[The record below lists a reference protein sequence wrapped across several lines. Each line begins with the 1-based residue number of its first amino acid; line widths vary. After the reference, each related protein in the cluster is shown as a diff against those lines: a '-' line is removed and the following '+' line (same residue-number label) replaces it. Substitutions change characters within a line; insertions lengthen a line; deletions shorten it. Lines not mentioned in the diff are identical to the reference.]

1 MLFLGYYVAYT
12 LCKTA
17 LFIYVVSRYID
28 TLSRRLLDVGRVPDR
43 VPVSPLLLA
52 FCTMAI
58 PVLGWCCIYVG
69 YRIGTM
75 EEEAWEKWRDKKG
88 I

>member
-1 MLFLGYYVAYT
+1 MLILSYYVAYT
-12 LCKTA
+12 LFKTA
-17 LFIYVVSRYID
+17 LIIYVVSRYID

-52 FCTMAI
+52 FCVMAI
-58 PVLGWCCIYVG
+58 PVLSWGCIYVG

-75 EEEAWEKWRDKKG
+75 EEEEWEKWRDKMG

>member
-17 LFIYVVSRYID
+17 LLICVVSRYID
-28 TLSRRLLDVGRVPDR
+28 TLSRRLLDVGRTPDR
-43 VPVSPLLLA
+43 VPVHPLLLA

-69 YRIGTM
+69 YRIGTI
-75 EEEAWEKWRDKKG
+75 EEEEWEKWRDKMG

>member
-1 MLFLGYYVAYT
+1 MVILCYYVAYV

-17 LFIYVVSRYID
+17 LIVYVVSRYID
-28 TLSRRLLDVGRVPDR
+28 TLSRRLLDVGRTPER
-43 VPVSPLLLA
+43 APVSPLLLA
-52 FCTMAI
+52 FCVMAI
-58 PVLGWCCIYVG
+58 PVLGWGCIYVG

-75 EEEAWEKWRDKKG
+75 EEEEWEKWRDKMG

>member
-1 MLFLGYYVAYT
+1 MVILSYYVAYT

-17 LFIYVVSRYID
+17 LLICVVSRYID
-28 TLSRRLLDVGRVPDR
+28 TLSRRLLTVGRVPER
-43 VPVSPLLLA
+43 TPVSPLLLA
-52 FCTMAI
+52 FCVMAI

-75 EEEAWEKWRDKKG
+75 EEEEWEQWRDKMG

>member
-1 MLFLGYYVAYT
+1 MVILCYYVAYT
-12 LCKTA
+12 LVKVA
-17 LFIYVVSRYID
+17 LCIYVVSRYID
-28 TLSRRLLDVGRVPDR
+28 TLSRRLLDVGRTPDR
-43 VPVSPLLLA
+43 APVHPLLLA

-69 YRIGTM
+69 YKIGTM
-75 EEEAWEKWRDKKG
+75 EEEEWEKWRDKMG